1 MAFCKAPPAKPNNNG
16 AKLTLCLVVG
26 KFSMSTKMST
36 IFQNMKIYVLF
47 VLFSA
52 VFAMASLKSFGL
64 RRCSFGLPKV
74 LISRTAD
81 EACGKRRMGDLLFKR
96 HTRNPYLWTPQVHP
110 MKVFNAYPTPNSQHL
125 FSAGRGTGK
134 RRCYVKNIT
143 SYVKN
148 ITSYVKNITSYVKF
162 FT

>member
-1 MAFCKAPPAKPNNNG
+1 MGFCKAPPAKPNNYG

-26 KFSMSTKMST
+26 KFPMSTKMST

-47 VLFSA
+47 SA

-64 RRCSFGLPKV
+64 WRCSVGLPKV

-81 EACGKRRMGDLLFKR
+81 EACGKRRLRDLLFKK

-143 SYVKN
+143 SYVK
-148 ITSYVKNITSYVKF
+148 KITSYVKF

>member
-64 RRCSFGLPKV
+64 RRRSFGLPKV

-81 EACGKRRMGDLLFKR
+81 EACGKRRLRDLLFKR
-96 HTRNPYLWTPQVHP
+96 HTRNPYL
-110 MKVFNAYPTPNSQHL
+110 
-125 FSAGRGTGK
+125 
-134 RRCYVKNIT
+134 
-143 SYVKN
+143 
-148 ITSYVKNITSYVKF
+148 
-162 FT
+162 